1 MAAASS
7 SDSSADLETDEL
19 LRSSEL
25 FTNVEW
31 NLSRVLKG
39 FKKKIK
45 KMNGVLQGV
54 GLNLNTGQVFYCSTT
69 QGMRSMRAFYCSVLS
84 RGDGSQ
90 NTDMCSMRVFYCSVL
105 RSWGDLLIEHRT
117 GVLPS

>member
-1 MAAASS
+1 MAAASG

-39 FKKKIK
+39 FFFFF
-45 KMNGVLQGV
+45 NGVLQGV

-69 QGMRSMRAFYCSVLS
+69 QGMRSMRAFYCSALS

-105 RSWGDLLIEHRT
+105 RSRGDLLIEHRT

>member
-1 MAAASS
+1 MES
-7 SDSSADLETDEL
+7 
-19 LRSSEL
+19 
-25 FTNVEW
+25 FTGVE
-31 NLSRVLKG
+31 G
-39 FKKKIK
+39 IFFFFFFFF
-45 KMNGVLQGV
+45 NGVLQGV

-69 QGMRSMRAFYCSVLS
+69 QGMRSMRAFYCSALS

-105 RSWGDLLIEHRT
+105 RSRGDLLIEHRT